1 MFSPRILSILIT
13 FLLSFPIF
21 SEDIEEIV
29 VTALKRSSTVVD
41 TPASITAI
49 GSNEI
54 EDKGITDMNDLKH
67 LVPGMNFTSVLG
79 AQNITIRGI
88 GQFNGNPGVS
98 VSTDGVFQSRA
109 HSSQLGEMDLERI
122 EILRGPQGK
131 ANPKL
136 VNQLIINQIKK

>member
-1 MFSPRILSILIT
+1 
-13 FLLSFPIF
+13 
-21 SEDIEEIV
+21 
-29 VTALKRSSTVVD
+29 
-41 TPASITAI
+41 
-49 GSNEI
+49 
-54 EDKGITDMNDLKH
+54 MNDLKH

-122 EILRGPQGK
+122 EVLRGPQGTLYGK
-131 ANPKL
+131 KL
-136 VNQLIINQIKK
+136 HRWSCKLNH